1 MLDIISMAIL
11 LFLLIGLPIMLII
24 IGGNN
29 KTKEEQALA
38 DEEQMKYLEEY
49 QKKKEIKRNFRRECK
64 WKKKHI
70 LGNK

>member
-11 LFLLIGLPIMLII
+11 LFLFIALPLMLVI
-24 IGGNN
+24 IGGSN
-29 KTKEEQALA
+29 KTEEKQALE
-38 DEEQMKYLEEY
+38 DEEQIKYLEEY
-49 QKKKEIKRNFRRECK
+49 QKQKEMKRNFRREYK